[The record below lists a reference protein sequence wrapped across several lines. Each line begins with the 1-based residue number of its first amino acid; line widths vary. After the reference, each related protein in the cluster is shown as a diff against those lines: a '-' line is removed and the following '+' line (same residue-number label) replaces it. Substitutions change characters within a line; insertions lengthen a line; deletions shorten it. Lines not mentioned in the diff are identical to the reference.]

1 MFKRSYSRKVQRLT
15 KFYNDLENQSIA
27 KTNRLGIRKNKVAGR
42 KKPIWRRRLKNQIKV
57 NG

>member
-15 KFYNDLENQSIA
+15 KFYNDLENQSIT
-27 KTNRLGIRKNKVAGR
+27 KTNRLGVRKNKVAAR
-42 KKPIWRRRLKNQIKV
+42 KKPIWRRKLKNKIKV